1 MAAGPLI
8 PSEAKLSIVRIET
21 DTISSVSSQG
31 QEKEY
36 IVRAE
41 QEKLKKLREQ
51 LAKQR
56 AHMDD
61 VEAALNELGSEDG
74 KDKK

>member
-1 MAAGPLI
+1 MLTQRSPHLLLCGW
-8 PSEAKLSIVRIET
+8 
-21 DTISSVSSQG
+21 QG

-36 IVRAE
+36 IVKAE

-61 VEAALNELGSEDG
+61 VEAALNELGGEDG